1 MPGAAGVG
9 TAYGIVALGVLGVDG
24 VWGEL
29 TTLAWGMWRMGPF
42 KGRQIWAHDTE
53 FTLMDPSRWQ
63 AQLLRRDEVSLLGIW
78 IGECLPGADIL
89 SLGEQS
95 VCLCVCACV
104 CMCVWCPSRLC
115 PWGLWEAA
123 RLCISR
129 SPLHCLSLPLL
140 TSSLCLPFPEGP
152 GSSPD
157 ISECSLPTPSLSA
170 ALSGWAGSY
179 QAHGVIGSGGICGRD
194 GQVA

>member
-29 TTLAWGMWRMGPF
+29 TTLAWGLWRMGPF
-42 KGRQIWAHDTE
+42 KGRQIWGHDTE

-104 CMCVWCPSRLC
+104 CMCV
-115 PWGLWEAA
+115 
-123 RLCISR
+123 
-129 SPLHCLSLPLL
+129 
-140 TSSLCLPFPEGP
+140 
-152 GSSPD
+152 
-157 ISECSLPTPSLSA
+157 
-170 ALSGWAGSY
+170 
-179 QAHGVIGSGGICGRD
+179 
-194 GQVA
+194 